1 MQFKAI
7 EICVL
12 LNGELEGNPDEV
24 VYSLAK
30 IEEGKKGSLSFLANP
45 KYEPFLYTTDASVVI
60 INKDLVLEKPVSATL
75 IRVENAYT
83 AFSVLLEKY
92 NTIKLNKYGIE
103 DPSFISKSAQ
113 LGKDCYVGAFAYI
126 GNNAKIG
133 DNVKIYPHVY
143 IGDNVSIAE
152 NTTLF
157 SGAKVYSD
165 CVIGT
170 NVIIHS
176 GCVIGSDGF
185 GFAPQADG
193 SYQKVAQIGNVII
206 EDDVEVGS
214 NTSIDRATIGSTII
228 KKGAKLDNLIQIAH
242 NVEIGNNTVIASQS
256 GISGSTR
263 VGDNCIVG
271 GQVGIVGHIQIAKGS
286 QINAKSGISKSI
298 TEENKQWNGAPV
310 SPFRDSLK
318 MQAVYRRL
326 PELEKRIEELE
337 QLLRDLKQ
345 TI

>member
-1 MQFKAI
+1 MQFKAT

-12 LNGELEGNPDEV
+12 LNGELEGNPDV
-24 VYSLAK
+24 VVSSLAK
-30 IEEGKKGSLSFLANP
+30 IEEGRIGALSFLSNP
-45 KYEPFLYTTDASVVI
+45 KYEPYLYSTEASVVI
-60 INKDLVLEKPVSATL
+60 VNKSLVLEKPIQATL
-75 IRVENAYT
+75 IRVDDAYS
-83 AFSVLLEKY
+83 AFSILLEKY

-103 DPSFISKSAQ
+103 EPNFISKSAKI
-113 LGKDCYVGAFAYI
+113 GKDCYIGAFAYI
-126 GNNAKIG
+126 GHNVKIG
-133 DNVKIYPHVY
+133 DNVKIYPQAYV
-143 IGDNVSIAE
+143 GDNSIVE
-152 NTTLF
+152 DGTTLF
-157 SGAKVYSD
+157 AGVKVYSD
-165 CVIGT
+165 CNIGK

-176 GCVIGSDGF
+176 GAVIGSDGF

-193 SYQKVAQIGNVII
+193 SFQKVAQIGNVII
-206 EDDVEVGS
+206 EDDVEIGS

-228 KKGAKLDNLIQIAH
+228 KKGVKLDNLIQIAH
-242 NVEIGNNTVIASQS
+242 NVEVGVNTVIASQS

-263 VGDNCIVG
+263 IGESCIIG
-271 GQVGIVGHIQIAKGS
+271 GQVGIVGHISIAKGS

-326 PELEKRIEELE
+326 PDLEKKIEELE
-337 QLLRDLKQ
+337 QKLRDLKQ

>member
-45 KYEPFLYTTDASVVI
+45 KYEPHLYTTEASVVI
-60 INKDLVLEKPVSATL
+60 INNDLVLEKPVSSTL
-75 IRVENAYT
+75 IRVENAYS

-103 DPSFISKSAQ
+103 EPNFISKSAKF
-113 LGKDCYVGAFAYI
+113 GKDCYIGAFAYI
-126 GNNAKIG
+126 GNHATIG
-133 DNVKIYPHVY
+133 NNVKIYPQVY
-143 IGDNVSIAE
+143 IGDNVTIADG
-152 NTTLF
+152 TTLF
-157 SGAKVYSD
+157 SGVKVYSD
-165 CVIGT
+165 CVIGQ
-170 NVIIHS
+170 NVIVHS
-176 GCVIGSDGF
+176 GAVIGSDGF

-193 SYQKVAQIGNVII
+193 TFQKVAQIGNVII
-206 EDDVEVGS
+206 EDEVEIGS
-214 NTSIDRATIGSTII
+214 NTSIDRATIGSTVI
-228 KKGAKLDNLIQIAH
+228 KKGVKLDNLIQVAH
-242 NVEIGNNTVIASQS
+242 NVEIGDNTVIASQS

-263 VGDNCIVG
+263 IGENCIVG
-271 GQVGIVGHIQIAKGS
+271 GQVGIVGHIHIAKGS